1 MKTFSERNP
10 FVVGG
15 VGVGIVLAVTVVAL
29 NYDKLPFLD
38 QDTTYSA
45 YFAEAGGLIAGAPVQ
60 VSGLRV
66 GKVDSIELDGAR
78 VLVTFNVAKDIRLG
92 DRTEAA
98 VKTKSLLGAKIIE
111 VTPRGDGS
119 QSGPIPIERTRPA
132 YQLPD
137 ALGDVTKAISGLD
150 TNQLS
155 ESLAVLAD
163 TFADTPPDLKVAVE
177 GIARFSETLD
187 KRDAA
192 LRDLLTD
199 ANKTTKVLSERS
211 DQVVDL
217 VVKTNSLLAQL
228 NTQSSALGALSNN
241 IAAVTRQIKGFI
253 GDNRSTLKPA
263 LEKLNGVLKIVNDRK
278 DKVDASLV
286 GLNRYAAGL
295 GESVGSGPFFKA
307 YVGNLLPGQFLQPF
321 IDAAFSDL
329 GLDPNIL
336 PPSQITDPQ
345 LGQPGTP
352 ALPIPYPRTG
362 QGGEPRDDPSRC
374 DHRQSRRSRLWSA
387 RRAIA
392 RAYRLLPLPG
402 AAARAATGRAAAGT
416 ARAVTAEH
424 AVDGHTADAQP
435 AARARSTAAGD
446 RTCRGTTGA
455 APTGRRAVMKKRIAL
470 GRRLGGHAGCRHPAR
485 QRDGPVKRT
494 RITAYFANTNGLFA
508 GDEVWILGV
517 PVGKIDTIEPQP
529 ERAKVTFFV
538 DDKYKVPAN
547 ANAVILSP
555 QLVPVRAIQL
565 TPAYTGGTG
574 ARRQRGDPARAH
586 GGTGRVR
593 RLTQA
598 TRKARRRRYSRLSL
612 AESAHSA
619 RSSIPAADNLRG
631 EGVNIRDTVIK
642 LSQAFS
648 ALGDNSTDLFSTFK
662 NLSILVSALQD
673 SKDLLRQLNAEPRRC
688 DQCARRRP
696 RRGGQRRARHSTTSS
711 AMSRASWL
719 TTAKLSA
726 RQRMSSRPRRSC
738 WSTISP
744 QIKEALHVAP
754 NSFQNFLN
762 IYQPAQGTLTGA
774 LAVNNFANPHPIHL
788 RRNPGGLTLGRGA
801 VGEAM
806 CAISRSDLQEPA
818 IQLPATWREPLRR
831 CSGAAERDHLQRGLA
846 ASGLR
851 STAGRQRRN
860 AARAAAARWQRLH
873 EFR

>member
-38 QDTTYSA
+38 QEKTYSA

-119 QSGPIPIERTRPA
+119 QAGPIPIERTRPA

-137 ALGDVTKAISGLD
+137 ALGDVTKAISGLN

-253 GDNRSTLKPA
+253 GENRSTLKPA

-329 GLDPNIL
+329 GLDPNTL

-352 ALPIPYPRTG
+352 ALPIPFPRTG
-362 QGGEPRDDPSRC
+362 QGGEPRMTLPD
-374 DHRQSRRSRLWSA
+374 
-387 RRAIA
+387 AITGKPGDQGCGPPGV
-392 RAYRLLPLPG
+392 PLPG
-402 AAARAATGRAAAGT
+402 PTGCYPYREPPPAPAPGGPPPGPPAQSPPNMQSTDTPPMPNLLPAPGQQPP
-416 ARAVTAEH
+416 VTEH
-424 AVDGHTADAQP
+424 AAVPP
-435 AARARSTAAGD
+435 A
-446 RTCRGTTGA
+446 
-455 APTGRRAVMKKRIAL
+455 PL
-470 GRRLGGHAGCRHPAR
+470 P
-485 QRDGPVKRT
+485 
-494 RITAYFANTNGLFA
+494 
-508 GDEVWILGV
+508 
-517 PVGKIDTIEPQP
+517 P
-529 ERAKVTFFV
+529 E
-538 DDKYKVPAN
+538 
-547 ANAVILSP
+547 
-555 QLVPVRAIQL
+555 
-565 TPAYTGGTG
+565 
-574 ARRQRGDPARAH
+574 
-586 GGTGRVR
+586 
-593 RLTQA
+593 
-598 TRKARRRRYSRLSL
+598 
-612 AESAHSA
+612 
-619 RSSIPAADNLRG
+619 
-631 EGVNIRDTVIK
+631 
-642 LSQAFS
+642 
-648 ALGDNSTDLFSTFK
+648 
-662 NLSILVSALQD
+662 
-673 SKDLLRQLNAEPRRC
+673 
-688 DQCARRRP
+688 
-696 RRGGQRRARHSTTSS
+696 GGQ
-711 AMSRASWL
+711 
-719 TTAKLSA
+719 
-726 RQRMSSRPRRSC
+726 
-738 WSTISP
+738 
-744 QIKEALHVAP
+744 
-754 NSFQNFLN
+754 
-762 IYQPAQGTLTGA
+762 
-774 LAVNNFANPHPIHL
+774 
-788 RRNPGGLTLGRGA
+788 
-801 VGEAM
+801 
-806 CAISRSDLQEPA
+806 
-818 IQLPATWREPLRR
+818 
-831 CSGAAERDHLQRGLA
+831 
-846 ASGLR
+846 
-851 STAGRQRRN
+851 
-860 AARAAAARWQRLH
+860 
-873 EFR
+873 